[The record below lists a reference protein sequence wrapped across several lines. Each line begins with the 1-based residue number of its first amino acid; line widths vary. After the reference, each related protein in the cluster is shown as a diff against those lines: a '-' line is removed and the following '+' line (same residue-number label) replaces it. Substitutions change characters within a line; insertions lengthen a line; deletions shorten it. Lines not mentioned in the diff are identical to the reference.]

1 MIQIPVSNV
10 SWSSDELELPSSCNE
25 PTEQHEATNKPASFS
40 MSFDIPVT
48 KAMRKEF
55 REMTRIRPDLKCPHR
70 KRAWRLVR
78 KWFNRYQKSKMI
90 GMTVVAQ
97 TVDGGNI
104 PMVIQDVKIRKGCP
118 GIEYGYTLS
127 PLSLSL

>member
-1 MIQIPVSNV
+1 MIHLHASNA
-10 SWSSDELELPSSCNE
+10 SWSCDE
-25 PTEQHEATNKPASFS
+25 PTERNEAISKPASLS
-40 MSFDIPVT
+40 MSCEVTVT

-55 REMTRIRPDLKCPHR
+55 REMTRTRPDLKRPHR

-78 KWFNRYQKSKMI
+78 KWFNRYQKPKMI
-90 GMTVVAQ
+90 GMTIVAQ

-104 PMVIQDVKIRKGCP
+104 PMTVQDVKIRKGYP

-127 PLSLSL
+127 PLSMSL

>member
-1 MIQIPVSNV
+1 
-10 SWSSDELELPSSCNE
+10 
-25 PTEQHEATNKPASFS
+25 

-55 REMTRIRPDLKCPHR
+55 REMSRIRPDLKRPHR

-78 KWFNRYQKSKMI
+78 KWFNRCQKSKMI
-90 GMTVVAQ
+90 GMTIVAQ

-104 PMVIQDVKIRKGCP
+104 PMIIRDVKIRKGYP